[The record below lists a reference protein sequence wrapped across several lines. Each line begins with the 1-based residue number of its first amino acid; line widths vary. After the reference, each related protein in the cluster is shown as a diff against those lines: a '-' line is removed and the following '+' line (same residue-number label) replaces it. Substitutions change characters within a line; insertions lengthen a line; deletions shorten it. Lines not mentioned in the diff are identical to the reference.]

1 MNTFRDKIDAN
12 HGYLPFV
19 SGIQSWEHIR
29 KPFAT
34 KILVSFGMK
43 LGPLRSGTKTVAMEL
58 DIASFLRLKRGFD
71 ACWMIIGSRVL
82 FSFFLFWLGEM
93 DANGAISNSI
103 HRKKKS
109 FLEHWSFIGT
119 V

>member
-12 HGYLPFV
+12 QRYLPFV

-34 KILVSFGMK
+34 KILVEFGMK

-58 DIASFLRLKRGFD
+58 EGRFFFEI
-71 ACWMIIGSRVL
+71 SRL
-82 FSFFLFWLGEM
+82 FSG
-93 DANGAISNSI
+93 
-103 HRKKKS
+103 
-109 FLEHWSFIGT
+109 
-119 V
+119 